1 MQEVVYEEVEEDE
14 NEEEDSEANGTV
26 ENRNVVVSSVQLY
39 IQYIGFSSF

>member
-26 ENRNVVVSSVQLY
+26 ETTNVVVSYIQLY
-39 IQYIGFSSF
+39 ISRIL